1 MDRNDK
7 ENGLKIDIA
16 VLKDIEP
23 LKADK
28 VTLSK
33 LFNNGVAKLTY
44 PIALDLIA
52 NQQSLVNKVLGIDS
66 IHNSL
71 SMTALA
77 SSIVPESYNTP
88 TIANTVLKDFEKL
101 SALYGSS
108 NSIAEHAKR
117 IYDNAIGRF
126 ANDEIYQVNKQLS
139 DTYLGSTIAA
149 EAFSKHH
156 SIRMILDTEA
166 FSLAKQMQRQ
176 VDTMIG
182 STALKDIEKQ
192 ASFGKIFNST
202 ALDMAKKESD
212 KLQSIFRSQFSD
224 IEELKSQVL
233 GHSAAS
239 SMLET
244 AILQNKAISDA
255 FGSTALAKLH
265 GINGSLKATT
275 LAALDITSNLY
286 SEFGEVVEETELKY
300 LRESIEQSK
309 SGQSESSLLS
319 TGDYIAIL
327 LAIIFHLQSLYL
339 SNQSSEDV
347 KEIKQQIDVVETNL
361 VSQLFTINKQIEE
374 LGEAFND
381 SDGNKTEYIVLRFV
395 NLRTQ
400 SNTSKNSHV
409 IAVLSPNQ
417 KVELLKRNKKW
428 IYVGYFDY
436 VEEVPKTGWVA
447 KKYLKMVK

>member
-1 MDRNDK
+1 
-7 ENGLKIDIA
+7 
-16 VLKDIEP
+16 
-23 LKADK
+23 
-28 VTLSK
+28 
-33 LFNNGVAKLTY
+33 
-44 PIALDLIA
+44 
-52 NQQSLVNKVLGIDS
+52 
-66 IHNSL
+66 
-71 SMTALA
+71 
-77 SSIVPESYNTP
+77 
-88 TIANTVLKDFEKL
+88 
-101 SALYGSS
+101 
-108 NSIAEHAKR
+108 
-117 IYDNAIGRF
+117 
-126 ANDEIYQVNKQLS
+126 
-139 DTYLGSTIAA
+139 
-149 EAFSKHH
+149 
-156 SIRMILDTEA
+156 
-166 FSLAKQMQRQ
+166 
-176 VDTMIG
+176 
-182 STALKDIEKQ
+182 
-192 ASFGKIFNST
+192 
-202 ALDMAKKESD
+202 
-212 KLQSIFRSQFSD
+212 
-224 IEELKSQVL
+224 
-233 GHSAAS
+233 
-239 SMLET
+239 
-244 AILQNKAISDA
+244 
-255 FGSTALAKLH
+255 
-265 GINGSLKATT
+265 
-275 LAALDITSNLY
+275 LDITSNLY